1 MTKVKKNLKESNKV
15 KVSPFNDYWEKSH
28 YIIFVLGIIILILG
42 YFLLAQN
49 PWDNIISLSLAPIT
63 LLLAYIIIFPLA
75 ILKRKSKNKT
85 N

>member
-1 MTKVKKNLKESNKV
+1 MTKVKKNVRESNKIRI
-15 KVSPFNDYWEKSH
+15 SPFNDYWEKSH
-28 YIIFVLGIIILILG
+28 YIVFVLGLIILILG

-49 PWDNIISLSLAPIT
+49 PWDNITSLSISPIT